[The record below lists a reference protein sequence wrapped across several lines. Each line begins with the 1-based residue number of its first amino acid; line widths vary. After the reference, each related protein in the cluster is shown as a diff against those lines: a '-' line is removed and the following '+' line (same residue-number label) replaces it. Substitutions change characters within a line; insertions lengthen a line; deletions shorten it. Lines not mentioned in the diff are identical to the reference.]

1 MKGALRFHV
10 CHRLSTDP
18 RCVMVYFDREPT
30 DAEMLSIDR
39 LHREFGKDHAERGVH
54 SASRDG
60 VP

>member
-1 MKGALRFHV
+1 MKDALRFHV

-39 LHREFGKDHAERGVH
+39 LHREFGKDHAEAEHTGGPVT
-54 SASRDG
+54 
-60 VP
+60 VPG